1 MKLQTLFGANVR
13 NHRKARGLTQEALAE
28 RVEVSMETIGK
39 IERGAAAPT
48 FATAEKL
55 ALALETPVTA
65 LFGNDHD
72 SLPKGER
79 GKRLAHIS
87 RSLSGMN
94 DDQLS
99 RVAKMIDA
107 FTGK

>member
-1 MKLQTLFGANVR
+1 MELQTIFGANVR

-28 RVEVSMETIGK
+28 RVDVSIETIGK

-48 FATAEKL
+48 FSTAEKI
-55 ALALETPVTA
+55 AEALEVNATV
-65 LFGNDHD
+65 LFGAGKAA
-72 SLPKGER
+72 LPQGER
-79 GKRLAHIS
+79 GRLLAGIS

-94 DDQLS
+94 NDQLS

-107 FTGK
+107 FLGG